1 VARLPRI
8 YFPSAGP
15 GLHRLE
21 GEVARRL
28 ANVLRLR
35 EDDPLLLF
43 AGDGREWLARIRRV
57 EARAVLAEVVE
68 LARLGAPPRLLLDV
82 RCALVRPQ
90 RFDWAVEK
98 VTEAGADVIGAL
110 VTERTTERST
120 DGARR
125 ARWERIAAEAA
136 EQSGRLWVPAIA
148 PTSRLEEALQAAA
161 GPILV
166 GDARGMAFGE
176 AARRIPE
183 SGRLTVLVG
192 PEGGFSERELA
203 AAEACG
209 ALLASFGPHTLRSE
223 TAAVVATA
231 LIRTRWE

>member
-1 VARLPRI
+1 MVRLPRI
-8 YFPSAGP
+8 YHQSAGP

-21 GEVARRL
+21 GEVAHRL

-35 EDDPLLLF
+35 EDDSLLLF
-43 AGDGREWLARIRRV
+43 AGDGREWLARVCRV
-57 EARAVLAEVVE
+57 EPRAVLAEVVE
-68 LARLGAPPRLLLDV
+68 LARIGAPSRLVLDV

-98 VTEAGADVIGAL
+98 LTEAGADVIGAL
-110 VTERTTERST
+110 VTERTTERRA

-125 ARWERIAAEAA
+125 SRWERIAAEAA

-148 PTSRLEEALQAAA
+148 PPSRLEDALLGAA

-166 GDARGMAFGE
+166 GHAQGIAFGE

-183 SGRLTVLVG
+183 TGRLTILVG

-203 AAEACG
+203 AAEARG

-231 LIRTRWE
+231 LVRSRWR